1 MPARKILCVSFDRMV
16 SDNRRILLKEA
27 GYDVTATTNVTEALD
42 LLNRERF
49 DVVIVGHR
57 FLEEEKYVLAVEA
70 VEQSNARVLLVCGAD
85 ADSQIPAT
93 SRVYALE
100 GGAGLLSAL
109 SALFPVEVGTRSQTA
124 A

>member
-1 MPARKILCVSFDRMV
+1 MPVRKILCVSFDRTV
-16 SDNRRILLKEA
+16 SDNRCILLKEA

-49 DVVIVGHR
+49 DAVIVGHR
-57 FLEEEKYVLAVEA
+57 FPAEEKYVLAVEA
-70 VEQSNARVLLVCGAD
+70 EQKSNARVLLVCGAD

-100 GGAGLLSAL
+100 GHAGLLSAL
-109 SALFPVEVGTRSQTA
+109 SALMRVAPGARSEA
-124 A
+124 AA